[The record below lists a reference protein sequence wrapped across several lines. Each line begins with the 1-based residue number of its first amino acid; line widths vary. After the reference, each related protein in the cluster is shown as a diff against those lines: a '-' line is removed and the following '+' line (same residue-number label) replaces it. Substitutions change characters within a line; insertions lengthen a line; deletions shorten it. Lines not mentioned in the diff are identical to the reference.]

1 MDVFGAIADPI
12 RRELLLRLADGPARV
27 VDLAAEHAV
36 SRPAISKHL
45 RVLSDAGLV
54 RGTDDGRE
62 RRYVLEPG
70 PLSEVSA
77 LLAALAARPA
87 PITAGHLDALGT
99 EVRRAARDRR
109 RAASARGAAS
119 ASEAASASKA
129 TSTAGTTTSGT
140 SAKERIA

>member
-12 RRELLLRLADGPARV
+12 RRDLLLRLADGPARV

-62 RRYVLEPG
+62 RRYALEPG

-77 LLAALAARPA
+77 LLGALAARPA
-87 PITAGHLDALGT
+87 PITAGHLDALDT

-109 RAASARGAAS
+109 RAASAPAATS
-119 ASEAASASKA
+119 APEAPSAPKA
-129 TSTAGTTTSGT
+129 TTTPDT